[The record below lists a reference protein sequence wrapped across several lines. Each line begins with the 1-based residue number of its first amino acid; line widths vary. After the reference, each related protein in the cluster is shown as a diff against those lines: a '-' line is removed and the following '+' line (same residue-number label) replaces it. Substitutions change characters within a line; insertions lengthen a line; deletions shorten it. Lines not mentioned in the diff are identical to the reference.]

1 LLIIIAGWI
10 SAVLVFSSFFMK
22 TMVPLRMVAICSN
35 VAFITY
41 ALLGLEYGVFGRVY
55 PIFVLHAAL
64 LPLNVVRLRQLK
76 SLLRAVEEANADET
90 IRSLCPYMDTETHAA
105 GAVLFRKGDAA
116 DRLYVIDR
124 GRVRFPEIAKVV
136 SAGEV
141 FGEVG
146 VFAVENVR
154 TLCGV
159 RGGLPAARDHAG
171 QGARALL
178 PGPALRLLPHPPRRR
193 ARRREPGARPPDA
206 DPVGVTVRH
215 GAGTVAPCGS
225 SSCSPARPCSGPSS
239 WSCSARPS
247 RRSR

>member
-154 TLCGV
+154 TLSAVCDEDCRLHAITRDKALELYYQDPRFGFFLIRLV
-159 RGGLPAARDHAG
+159 AGLVVENHG
-171 QGARALL
+171 LG
-178 PGPALRLLPHPPRRR
+178 
-193 ARRREPGARPPDA
+193 RP
-206 DPVGVTVRH
+206 TL
-215 GAGTVAPCGS
+215 T
-225 SSCSPARPCSGPSS
+225 PS
-239 WSCSARPS
+239 A
-247 RRSR
+247 